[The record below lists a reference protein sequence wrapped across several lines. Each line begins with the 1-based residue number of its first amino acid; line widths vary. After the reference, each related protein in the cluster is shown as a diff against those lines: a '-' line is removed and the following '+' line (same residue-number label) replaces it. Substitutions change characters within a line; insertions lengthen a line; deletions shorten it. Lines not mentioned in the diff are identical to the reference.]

1 MQPKQKEWLAW
12 ILMLLA
18 VLGISLFFGVQYP
31 IPVHPPDPPEPIVE
45 LGTHFSGPLYTS
57 DIVLTGD
64 LTVAGD
70 TTVTGTTSWGCSDTT
85 INDNLTVG
93 DTLTANKAAITDTL
107 TVGGE
112 STFTDAFDLTGTLD
126 VTGNTEITGTLTA
139 SGNTQIGGTLQY
151 GADDLYP
158 IGNAASGLQLVTG
171 TDDITGTL
179 QITHGL
185 TTVTWALCSMA
196 QDAVA
201 DAATCSVA
209 IATNDVTV
217 KVWKA
222 DGFTAGSETDV
233 TVNWLVIGVP

>member
-1 MQPKQKEWLAW
+1 MQPNQKAWLAW
-12 ILMLLA
+12 IILLLVTLA
-18 VLGISLFFGVQYP
+18 ISLFFGIQYP
-31 IPVHPPDPPEPIVE
+31 IPDHPTDPPEVIE
-45 LGTHFSGPLYTS
+45 LSTHFSGPLYTS
-57 DIVLTGD
+57 DLILSGD

-70 TTVTGTTSWGCSDTT
+70 ATVTGATSWGCADTT
-85 INDNLTVG
+85 YDNITAT
-93 DTLTANKAAITDTL
+93 DTATADKVVITDTL

-112 STFTDAFDLTGTLD
+112 STFTDAVDITGALD

-139 SGNTQIGGTLQY
+139 SGNTDIGGTLQY

-158 IGNAASGLQLVTG
+158 VGNEASGLELVTG
-171 TDDITGTL
+171 TDDVTGTL
-179 QITHGL
+179 QIDHGL

-233 TVNWLVIGVP
+233 TVNWLVIGAP